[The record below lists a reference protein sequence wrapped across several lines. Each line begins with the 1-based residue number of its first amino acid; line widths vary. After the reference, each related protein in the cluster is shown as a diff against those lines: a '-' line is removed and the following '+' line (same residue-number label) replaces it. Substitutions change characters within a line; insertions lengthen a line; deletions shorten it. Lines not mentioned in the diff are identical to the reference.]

1 MDSAGAAFPAN
12 SEERIFHVKSW
23 RVIRQMTEEFESM
36 LFKTGSDAET
46 APVSQLKKMT
56 DCLSLETWQRMLSAS
71 GKVA

>member
-1 MDSAGAAFPAN
+1 MDSEDAAFPAN
-12 SEERIFHVKSW
+12 NEERIFHVKSW
-23 RVIRQMTEEFESM
+23 RVICQMTEEFESM

-56 DCLSLETWQRMLSAS
+56 DCLSLEMWQRMLSAS